1 MDKQEIAKQIQQH
14 VKELEPLINA
24 AIKENI
30 TVIVGVHH
38 IGSPIR
44 ITPEKSR
51 LQNAHSDVFVPMEL
65 FITLEEIVK
74 Y

>member
-1 MDKQEIAKQIQQH
+1 MDKQEIAKQIHQN

-30 TVIVGVHH
+30 TVIIGVHQ

-51 LQNAHSDVFVPMEL
+51 LQNANSEVFVPVEL
-65 FITLEEIVK
+65 NITLEEVVK

>member
-1 MDKQEIAKQIQQH
+1 MDKQEIAKQIQQN

-24 AIKENI
+24 AIKENV
-30 TVIVGVHH
+30 TVVIGVRN
-38 IGSPIR
+38 IGHSIR

-51 LQNAHSDVFVPMEL
+51 HLNADTDVFVPVEL
-65 FITLEEIVK
+65 FITLEEKVQ